1 MFVQILS
8 VYFLEAVIVINMY
21 FKLANST
28 GSSIRSSRSFEE
40 VEDVNLKCI
49 SMINFSHLDCP
60 L

>member
-1 MFVQILS
+1 MHAQILS
-8 VYFLEAVIVINMY
+8 GYFLEAGIVIHTN

-40 VEDVNLKCI
+40 VKVVNLKCI
-49 SMINFSHLDCP
+49 FMINFSHL